1 MKTVVILSIVAGLI
15 LAFFLGMCI
24 SIYLCAYLLSDVRH
38 YLRCIR
44 DDIREIKGGDLSEK
58 K

>member
-1 MKTVVILSIVAGLI
+1 MKLSIIIGFGIGLLI
-15 LAFFLGMCI
+15 AFFLGMCI

-44 DDIREIKGGDLSEK
+44 DDLRELKGGDKEC
-58 K
+58 